1 MEIKINKEVRDY
13 SEKVLFGLTARQ
25 FVLGL
30 AAVAVAVA
38 LYFILPLQTDLKLI
52 ICLIATAPFIVFG
65 FARVQGHTPEEYL
78 KRRRDRLRT
87 PELKLGDENTYYR
100 IYRRHKFEQ
109 RMIEMQRG
117 KPFRRTYNKKKTEE
131 NRNGDNKNR

>member
-1 MEIKINKEVRDY
+1 MEIKINKEVREY

-25 FVLGL
+25 FILGL
-30 AAVAVAVA
+30 AAVAVALV
-38 LYFILPLQTDLKLI
+38 LYFILPLQTDLKLL

-100 IYRRHKFEQ
+100 IYRRHKYEQ

-117 KPFRRTYNKKKTEE
+117 KPFRRKQNRE
-131 NRNGDNKNR
+131 NNTKENN

>member
-1 MEIKINKEVRDY
+1 VEIKINKEVREY

-25 FVLGL
+25 FILGL
-30 AAVAVAVA
+30 AAVAVALV
-38 LYFILPLQTDLKLI
+38 LYFILPLQTDLKLL
-52 ICLIATAPFIVFG
+52 ICLFATAPFIVFG

-100 IYRRHKFEQ
+100 IYRRHKYEQ

-117 KPFRRTYNKKKTEE
+117 KPFRRKQNRE
-131 NRNGDNKNR
+131 NNTKENN

>member
-25 FVLGL
+25 FIFGL
-30 AAVAVAVA
+30 VAIAVSVA
-38 LYFILPLQTDLKLI
+38 LYFALPLQTDLKLI
-52 ICLIATAPFIVFG
+52 LCLIATAPFIVLG

-78 KRRRDRLRT
+78 KRRRDRVRT

-100 IYRRHKFEQ
+100 IYRRHKYEQ
-109 RMIEMQRG
+109 KMMEMQRG
-117 KPFRRTYNKKKTEE
+117 KPFRRKKPSEGSKESCCTTTE
-131 NRNGDNKNR
+131 

>member
-25 FVLGL
+25 FILGL
-30 AAVAVAVA
+30 AAVAVALV
-38 LYFILPLQTDLKLI
+38 LYFILPLQTDLKLL

-100 IYRRHKFEQ
+100 IYRRHKYEQ

-117 KPFRRTYNKKKTEE
+117 KPFRRTKKRE
-131 NRNGDNKNR
+131 NDTQENN

>member
-1 MEIKINKEVRDY
+1 VEIKINKEVRDY

-25 FVLGL
+25 FILGL
-30 AAVAVAVA
+30 AAVAVALV
-38 LYFILPLQTDLKLI
+38 LYFILPLQTDLKLL

-78 KRRRDRLRT
+78 KRRHDRLRT

-100 IYRRHKFEQ
+100 IYRRHKYEK
-109 RMIEMQRG
+109 RMLEMQRG
-117 KPFRRTYNKKKTEE
+117 KPFRSKQTKEK
-131 NRNGDNKNR
+131 GS

>member
-52 ICLIATAPFIVFG
+52 IPSLAPFIVFDLR
-65 FARVQGHTPEEYL
+65 AWGHTPEEYL

>member
-1 MEIKINKEVRDY
+1 MEIKINKEVREY

-25 FVLGL
+25 FILGL
-30 AAVAVAVA
+30 AAVAVALV
-38 LYFILPLQTDLKLI
+38 LYFILPLQTDLKLL

-100 IYRRHKFEQ
+100 IYRRHKYEQ

-117 KPFRRTYNKKKTEE
+117 KPFSRTKKRE
-131 NRNGDNKNR
+131 NDTKENN

>member
-1 MEIKINKEVRDY
+1 MEIKINKEVREY

-25 FVLGL
+25 FILGL
-30 AAVAVAVA
+30 AAVAVALV
-38 LYFILPLQTDLKLI
+38 LYFILPLQTDLKLL

-100 IYRRHKFEQ
+100 IYRRHKYGQ

-117 KPFRRTYNKKKTEE
+117 KPFRRTKKRE
-131 NRNGDNKNR
+131 NDTQENN

>member
-1 MEIKINKEVRDY
+1 MEIKINKEVREY

-25 FVLGL
+25 FILGL
-30 AAVAVAVA
+30 AAVAVALV
-38 LYFILPLQTDLKLI
+38 LYFILPLQTDLKLL

-100 IYRRHKFEQ
+100 IYRRHKYEQ

-117 KPFRRTYNKKKTEE
+117 KPFRRTKKRE
-131 NRNGDNKNR
+131 NDTQENN

>member
-25 FVLGL
+25 FILGL
-30 AAVAVAVA
+30 AAVAVALV
-38 LYFILPLQTDLKLI
+38 LYFILPLQTDLKLL

-100 IYRRHKFEQ
+100 IYRRHKYEQ

-117 KPFRRTYNKKKTEE
+117 KPFRRKQNRE
-131 NRNGDNKNR
+131 NNTKENN

>member
-1 MEIKINKEVRDY
+1 VEIKINKEVREY

-25 FVLGL
+25 FILGL
-30 AAVAVAVA
+30 AAVAVALV
-38 LYFILPLQTDLKLI
+38 LYFILPLQTDLKLL

-100 IYRRHKFEQ
+100 IYRRHKYEQ

-117 KPFRRTYNKKKTEE
+117 KPFRRTKKRE
-131 NRNGDNKNR
+131 NDTQENN

>member
-1 MEIKINKEVRDY
+1 MEIKINKEVREY

-25 FVLGL
+25 FILGL
-30 AAVAVAVA
+30 AAVAVALV
-38 LYFILPLQTDLKLI
+38 LYFILPLQTDLKLL

-100 IYRRHKFEQ
+100 IYRRHKYEQ
-109 RMIEMQRG
+109 RMIEMQSG
-117 KPFRRTYNKKKTEE
+117 KPFRRKQ
-131 NRNGDNKNR
+131 NRKNDTQDNN

>member
-1 MEIKINKEVRDY
+1 MEIKINKEVREY

-25 FVLGL
+25 FILGL
-30 AAVAVAVA
+30 AAVAVALV
-38 LYFILPLQTDLKLI
+38 LYFILPLQTDLKLL
-52 ICLIATAPFIVFG
+52 ICLIATAPFIIFG

-100 IYRRHKFEQ
+100 IYRRHKYEQ

-117 KPFRRTYNKKKTEE
+117 KPFRRKQNRE
-131 NRNGDNKNR
+131 NNTKENN

>member
-25 FVLGL
+25 FILGL
-30 AAVAVAVA
+30 AAVAVALV
-38 LYFILPLQTDLKLI
+38 LYFILPLQTDLKLL
-52 ICLIATAPFIVFG
+52 ICLIATAPFIIFG

-87 PELKLGDENTYYR
+87 PELKVGDENTYYR
-100 IYRRHKFEQ
+100 IYRRHKYEQ

-117 KPFRRTYNKKKTEE
+117 KPFRRKQNRENNTKEYN
-131 NRNGDNKNR
+131 